1 MINRHP
7 FWCDCSTISC
17 IFVFPSS
24 CYSTMPY
31 ISLLPQDKKTK
42 HSHATSS
49 DNTPSIDLL
58 HVTEAASS
66 GHVTSTNDHVTST
79 NDHVTSTNG
88 HVTSTNG
95 HVTLGNGHVTGSPS
109 KTLAV
114 PAPSPSSNPT
124 TSPTSSTLFPPMVSR
139 QRPRHSRSSSSTK
152 LPTTPEETTRP
163 SSISL
168 SVPKAGE
175 GSLRSPS
182 IGAASDLSAS
192 LPNGMVQVRK
202 SCTIAL

>member
-66 GHVTSTNDHVTST
+66 GHVTSTN
-79 NDHVTSTNG
+79 G
-88 HVTSTNG
+88 HVTST
-95 HVTLGNGHVTGSPS
+95 NGHVTGSPS

-124 TSPTSSTLFPPMVSR
+124 TSPTSSTLFLPMVSR

>member
-58 HVTEAASS
+58 HVTEATSS
-66 GHVTSTNDHVTST
+66 GHVTSTNGHVTST

-109 KTLAV
+109 KMLAV
-114 PAPSPSSNPT
+114 PAPSPSSNST
-124 TSPTSSTLFPPMVSR
+124 TSPTSSTSFPPMVSR

-152 LPTTPEETTRP
+152 LPTTPEETTRA

-182 IGAASDLSAS
+182 ISAASDLSAS